1 MGWFIRRGLA
11 GTGGIEAAVLR
22 FRAGV
27 EELDACLE
35 TVLPPAA
42 AAQRSSRI
50 ATLMAQAVPVEIAT
64 RIANLPI
71 LAQATDIV
79 QISERTRSSIAAA
92 SSVHFN
98 IDIDFSLS
106 ELLTAAQGVP
116 ALDDYERMARDQA
129 IERIN
134 DAHRGLAVEAIGAGS
149 VENWISQRAEE
160 IGQTKA
166 TLAAIIA
173 SGLSLPKLMV
183 AAGML
188 ADLSQ
193 ARAADAA

>member
-11 GTGGIEAAVLR
+11 GTGIEAAVLR
-22 FRAGV
+22 FKAGV
-27 EELDACLE
+27 EALSACLE
-35 TVLPPAA
+35 TVLPATAA
-42 AAQRSSRI
+42 TQRI
-50 ATLMAQAVPVEIAT
+50 ARIAALTAQAVPVEVAT
-64 RIANLPI
+64 RIASLPI
-71 LAQATDIV
+71 LAQAPDIV
-79 QISERTRSSIAAA
+79 QISERTRSSIADAA
-92 SSVHFN
+92 LVHFA
-98 IDIDFSLS
+98 IDTDFSLS

-129 IERIN
+129 IERLG
-134 DAHRGLAVEAIGAGS
+134 DAHRGLAIEAIGAGG
-149 VENWISQRAEE
+149 VEDWVAQRAGE
-160 IGQTKA
+160 IGQTKS

-193 ARAADAA
+193 ARSASAA